1 MIDGKALPGSTGG
14 SLESQFKMLEAS
26 SSVDQEL
33 EEMKKMLGSTSSA
46 SQNNDMDDELERLKK
61 EAGL

>member
-1 MIDGKALPGSTGG
+1 
-14 SLESQFKMLEAS
+14 MLEAS

-46 SQNNDMDDELERLKK
+46 SKNNDMDDELERLKK